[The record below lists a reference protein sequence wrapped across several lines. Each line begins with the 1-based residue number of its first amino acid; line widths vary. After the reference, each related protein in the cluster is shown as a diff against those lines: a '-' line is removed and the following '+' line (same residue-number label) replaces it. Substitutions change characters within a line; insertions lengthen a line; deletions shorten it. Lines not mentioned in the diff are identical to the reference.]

1 MPFRKFRARLSSN
14 ISQESTVSRSTD
26 DQSWER
32 RSFDHPPVIP
42 RVRSTRTLGLV
53 GDPRYNRDSAGSVRF
68 GDRTL
73 WIWRDTQEVTSAGQI
88 QQNNLWSST
97 ASWSN
102 HNDDDSP
109 SFSHDGRRHSSFSGR
124 PERTTANAL
133 VLKHYG
139 EHNPERAFFR
149 IIHDGCEPKAG
160 IRKDGSRRAMWPNT
174 SPLVVSSSENGR
186 IIAYAWVQKAHIARD
201 GSIATQNPA
210 TTLYKLTHVS
220 PGDENALPRANVVD
234 GNFWSENEI
243 PYGTYGSVLK
253 DGIAYLFAQVG
264 NNVIAVARVLCDY
277 IERKSCYEY
286 WVDGDWTKTRPSIND
301 RTIDV
306 GNAGAGGQG
315 TFYWSDAWECFVW
328 IGGSATPGAHCYI
341 STSPASTGPWTQPFM
356 FFKGDDGTHFS
367 LGQSVQAHPSLL
379 RDGEDENGMYLT
391 YTKCDAGPNGTVIY
405 STPLVYIE
413 WDDDDS
419 SE

>member
-1 MPFRKFRARLSSN
+1 MGRARLSSN

-149 IIHDGCEPKAG
+149 I
-160 IRKDGSRRAMWPNT
+160 
-174 SPLVVSSSENGR
+174 
-186 IIAYAWVQKAHIARD
+186 
-201 GSIATQNPA
+201 
-210 TTLYKLTHVS
+210 
-220 PGDENALPRANVVD
+220 
-234 GNFWSENEI
+234 
-243 PYGTYGSVLK
+243 
-253 DGIAYLFAQVG
+253 
-264 NNVIAVARVLCDY
+264 
-277 IERKSCYEY
+277 
-286 WVDGDWTKTRPSIND
+286 
-301 RTIDV
+301 
-306 GNAGAGGQG
+306 
-315 TFYWSDAWECFVW
+315 
-328 IGGSATPGAHCYI
+328 
-341 STSPASTGPWTQPFM
+341 
-356 FFKGDDGTHFS
+356 
-367 LGQSVQAHPSLL
+367 
-379 RDGEDENGMYLT
+379 
-391 YTKCDAGPNGTVIY
+391 
-405 STPLVYIE
+405 
-413 WDDDDS
+413 
-419 SE
+419 